1 MDIVDVCKK
10 SRKLYDSRSY
20 KEGFSCCEEVLANPE
35 AINEA
40 LPEHKSELKELSL
53 ISVYSALNVSKLPPK
68 GEELSFICERIS
80 KACDYAD
87 SIDEI
92 QQIEVDVLKEYDIWK
107 KASVTSQLA
116 ELAVNPSVE
125 LMKAYNKSKL
135 DYAACSLI
143 LTTPTRKNKAVEQ
156 YCKDEGIETKEYIK
170 GIKKYQDKFTLDE
183 QKYLEFLTGLDI
195 FALAKKDLEQF
206 AHVNADVAVKAVEK
220 ILYTLVVAE
229 TLIDG
234 SSVSPPSENLDRF
247 KAQAEL
253 VDFRLNAVMYPNG
266 QAISL
271 FSGASRQKEIEKLKK
286 LYSKIKEI
294 EPDFIEPGI
303 PSATPVGPK
312 TQQSGGCYVATA
324 VYGSYDCP
332 EVWTLRRFRDYS
344 LALTWYG
351 RLFIALYYA
360 ISPTIVKWFGDTNW
374 FNKMWKGRLD
384 KMVKRLQEEGFEN
397 TPYEDK
403 NW

>member
-271 FSGASRQKEIEKLKK
+271 FSGASRQQEK
-286 LYSKIKEI
+286 
-294 EPDFIEPGI
+294 
-303 PSATPVGPK
+303 
-312 TQQSGGCYVATA
+312 SGGCYVATA